1 MFSSQQNFKNSFSTF
16 SGIFFLF
23 INECLIWILLL
34 ALVIFFESEMKVLVT
49 QFYPTLCNPMN
60 CSQASPSMGF
70 SRQEYWVAISFSN
83 TGVGGHALLQGIFPT
98 QGSNPGLPHRR
109 WILYHFSHQGS
120 QLSSLL
126 VSYQLSTR

>member
-1 MFSSQQNFKNSFSTF
+1 VV
-16 SGIFFLF
+16 FFFF

-34 ALVIFFESEMKVLVT
+34 ALIIFFESEMKVLVT

-98 QGSNPGLPHRR
+98 QGSNPGLPHHR

-126 VSYQLSTR
+126 VSYQLSTE